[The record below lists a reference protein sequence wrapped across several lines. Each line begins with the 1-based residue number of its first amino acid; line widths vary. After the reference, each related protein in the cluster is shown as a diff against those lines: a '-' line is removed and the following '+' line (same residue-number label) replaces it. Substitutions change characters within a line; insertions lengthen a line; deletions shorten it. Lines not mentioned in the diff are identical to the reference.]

1 MASSVSAKRKQ
12 EGVRGPL
19 HSPVCRDLRAH
30 QAALAGVHMRDL
42 FAADPA
48 RFERFSLQV
57 GELLLDYSKNRITDE
72 TMGLLV
78 RLAEEADVAGWRER
92 MFHGDKINNT
102 ENRAVLHVALRNR
115 GNHPVFVDGDDVMPK
130 INAVIERMGVFAE
143 RVRSGEWRGYTG
155 ERITDVVNIGIGG
168 SDLGPQMVYQALKP
182 YRHPR
187 LKVHFISNVDG
198 AHVKETLEALNPETT
213 LFIVSSKTFTT
224 QETMTNAHYAREWF
238 LAQSQ
243 AEKHVA
249 RHFVAVSTNREA
261 VAAFGI
267 DPANKFEFWDWV
279 GGRYSLWS
287 AIGLSIVLAV
297 GAERFIELLEG
308 AHAMDEHFRHAP
320 LARNM
325 PVILALLGVWYNNFF
340 GAESHAILPYDHYL
354 RSLPAYLEQADMESN
369 GKSVDRDGNA
379 VDYPT
384 GAIVW
389 GAIGINGQHAFYQL
403 LHQGTKMI
411 PADFIVSIEPHTELQ
426 EHHDILIA
434 NFLAQTEALMRGRTR
449 EETRREMGLSEGGA
463 AQDGELVPHKVFDG
477 NHPSNAILLQKLTPR
492 ALGMLIALYEHKIF
506 VEGVIWNLNSYDQWG
521 VELGKQLASRILPEL
536 HADAPVGG
544 HDASTNA
551 LINYY
556 RRMSQPRTGL

>member
-1 MASSVSAKRKQ
+1 MASSVLAKETQ
-12 EGVRGPL
+12 DEFPGSL
-19 HSPVCRDLRAH
+19 HRPVCRQLRKHFA
-30 QAALAGVHMRDL
+30 QMEPVHMREL
-42 FAADPA
+42 FAADPG

-78 RLAEEADVAGWRER
+78 RLAEEADVEGWRER
-92 MFHGDKINNT
+92 MFAGEKINNT

-115 GNHPVFVDGDDVMPK
+115 SNYPVLVDGEDVMPK
-130 INAVIERMGVFAE
+130 VNAVIERMGAFAE
-143 RVRSGEWRGYTG
+143 TVRSGQWRGYTG
-155 ERITDVVNIGIGG
+155 ERITDVVNVGIGG

-187 LKVHFISNVDG
+187 LKVHFISNIDG

-213 LFIVSSKTFTT
+213 LFVVSSKTFTT

-243 AEKHVA
+243 AVKHIA
-249 RHFVAVSTNREA
+249 KHFVAVSTNSEA
-261 VAAFGI
+261 VTAFGI
-267 DPANKFEFWDWV
+267 DPVNMFEFWDWV

-297 GAERFIELLEG
+297 GAERFIELLQG
-308 AHAMDEHFRHAP
+308 AHEMDEHFRHAP
-320 LARNM
+320 MAQNM

-340 GAESHAILPYDHYL
+340 GSESHAILPYDHYL

-379 VDYPT
+379 VDYAT
-384 GAIVW
+384 GQIIW
-389 GAIGINGQHAFYQL
+389 GATGINGQHAFYQL

-411 PADFIVSIEPHTELQ
+411 PADFIVSIESHTELQ
-426 EHHDILIA
+426 AHHDILIA

-449 EETRREMGLSEGGA
+449 EETQTQTGQFVS
-463 AQDGELVPHKVFDG
+463 HKIFDG
-477 NHPSNAILLQKLTPR
+477 NHPSNAILLQKLTPH
-492 ALGMLIALYEHKIF
+492 ALGMLVALYEHKIF
-506 VEGVIWNLNSYDQWG
+506 VQGVIWNLNSYDQWG

-556 RRMSQPRTGL
+556 RRMSHPRSGL

>member
-1 MASSVSAKRKQ
+1 MASSVKEKQ
-12 EGVRGPL
+12 TQGEVPGPL
-19 HSPVCRDLRAH
+19 HRPVCRQLKVH
-30 QAALAGVHMRDL
+30 HAAMADSHMREL

-57 GELLLDYSKNRITDE
+57 GEVLLDYSKNRITAE

-78 RLAEEADVAGWRER
+78 RLAEEADVMGWRER
-92 MFHGDKINNT
+92 MFSGEKINNT

-115 GNHPVFVDGDDVMPK
+115 SNRPVIVDGEDVMPK
-130 INAVIERMGVFAE
+130 VNAVIERMGSFAE
-143 RVRSGEWRGYTG
+143 TVRSGEWRGYTG

-168 SDLGPQMVYQALKP
+168 SDLGPRMVYQALKP

-198 AHVKETLEALNPETT
+198 AHVKEELEALNPETT

-224 QETMTNAHYAREWF
+224 QETMTNAHYARSWF

-243 AEKHVA
+243 AEKHIA
-249 RHFVAVSTNREA
+249 KHFVAVSTNRDA
-261 VAAFGI
+261 VTAFGI
-267 DPANKFEFWDWV
+267 DPANMFEFWDWV

-297 GAERFIELLEG
+297 GAERFIELLSG
-308 AHAMDEHFRHAP
+308 AHDMDEHFRHAP

-369 GKSVDRDGNA
+369 GKSVDREGNV
-379 VDYPT
+379 VDYAT

-389 GAIGINGQHAFYQL
+389 GATGINGQHAFYQL

-411 PADFIVSIEPHTELQ
+411 PADFIVSVEPHTELQ

-449 EETRREMGLSEGGA
+449 EETQREMGA
-463 AQDGELVPHKVFDG
+463 AQSGQFVQHKVFDG
-477 NHPSNAILLQKLTPR
+477 NHPSNAILLQKLTPH
-492 ALGMLIALYEHKIF
+492 ALGMLVALYEHKIF
-506 VEGVIWNLNSYDQWG
+506 VQGVIWNLNSYDQWG

-536 HADAPVGG
+536 HAEAPVGG

-556 RRMSQPRTGL
+556 RKMSHPHTGL